1 MGNSIAAKIMYH
13 DSRCDAPIEVV
24 IPPSVKTIR
33 NLKLFLSANNLMN
46 NNTDS
51 LLIKESGKSS
61 CYLDDK
67 SLSELAQ
74 QSIIYICPTAKS
86 SSVTQ
91 ELEQKITQ
99 LIEEVSA
106 LKTKE

>member
-1 MGNSIAAKIMYH
+1 MLTAKIMYH

-24 IPPSVKTIR
+24 IPAR
-33 NLKLFLSANNLMN
+33 ANNLIN

-51 LLIKESGKSS
+51 LLIKESGKLT

-106 LKTKE
+106 LKAKE